1 MIRELQTI
9 ETDSEA
15 AVSSS
20 QPSEVIKHTVNS
32 LAPERSLRT
41 VLLSLRGLMV
51 ALLLLVVAVFANSV
65 AGSFVHDDRLQIQ
78 NNPLFGRWDW
88 TTISR
93 PLTHD
98 HWAALRPEQAGGR
111 VDSYYYRPLFG
122 LFLMAGYEIAGR
134 SPLLWHLITLLLHAA
149 AAILLF
155 IVLDKSLARAA
166 EIEDNGRRLLAALAA
181 AIFAVHPAQSESVA
195 WISGLV
201 NPLSAILLFGS
212 FYFYLSYREKTE
224 SSLAKLAASLG
235 LFAAASLTK
244 ESALTLVL
252 IVAAYEIVILNH
264 GLSLF
269 KRARIAAVQATPY
282 ALIGA
287 AYLAARYRVLGL
299 LSGRNQNANFP
310 DDAVLTLADN
320 LRTLP
325 ALLVAYTRLIVFP
338 FDLSFLYD
346 FHYVRAISLG
356 SFWAPLGGVLT
367 IICVLAYLAKR
378 MPEIKLAVIWM
389 VIPLLPHLSTLVF
402 ASDELI
408 HDRYMYVPLAGA
420 ALIPAALIVRAS
432 QISATARRW
441 AIFASAVLL
450 AALCA
455 GTIFQNKEWRNDEAM
470 WTNAASHAPNSR
482 MVHISLGSLA
492 ESRQDSQSALQE
504 YEAAL
509 RINPDII
516 DALNNAAFVEARL
529 DRWDD
534 ATRHFE
540 RILALTPNKPVAH
553 FNLSFVYAVKKRYAD
568 AIREQ
573 KAAIDLDPNG
583 ARAGEWRSR
592 LAQLEKSLDS
602 SAKLGN

>member
-1 MIRELQTI
+1 MKSLQTV
-9 ETDSEA
+9 ETETEA
-15 AVSSS
+15 ALPSSHT
-20 QPSEVIKHTVNS
+20 SEVVTS
-32 LAPERSLRT
+32 LAPSQTLIT
-41 VLLSLRGLMV
+41 ALLSKRGLIV
-51 ALLLLVVAVFANSV
+51 ALLLLVIAAFANSIG
-65 AGSFVHDDRLQIQ
+65 GSFVHDDKLQIQ

-88 TTISR
+88 NTISR

-98 HWAALRPEQAGGR
+98 HWAALRPEQAGDR
-111 VDSYYYRPLFG
+111 VDSYYYRPMFG
-122 LFLMAGYEIAGR
+122 LFLMGGYQIAGR
-134 SPLLWHLITLLLHAA
+134 SPLLWHLITILLHAA

-155 IVLDKSLARAA
+155 IVLDKSLARATD
-166 EIEDNGRRLLAALAA
+166 IEDKSRRMLAVLAAG
-181 AIFAVHPAQSESVA
+181 IFAVHPAQSESVA

-201 NPLSAILLFGS
+201 NPLSAIFLFGA
-212 FYFYLSYREKTE
+212 FYFYLSYREE
-224 SSLAKLAASLG
+224 SDKSLAKLAASLG

-252 IVAAYEIVILNH
+252 IVAAYEIVILNR

-269 KRARIAAVQATPY
+269 KRARIAATQAAPY

-287 AYLAARYRVLGL
+287 AYLAARYGVLGL

-325 ALLVAYTRLIVFP
+325 ALLVAYIKVMLFP
-338 FDLSFLYD
+338 FGLSFIYD
-346 FHYVRAISLG
+346 FHYVRSLSLN
-356 SFWAPLGGVLT
+356 SFWVPLVGVLA
-367 IICVLAYLAKR
+367 IICAFAYLAKR
-378 MPEIKLAVIWM
+378 MPEIKLALIWM

-408 HDRYMYVPLAGA
+408 HDRYLYVPLAGA
-420 ALIPAALIVRAS
+420 ALIPATLVIRAG
-432 QISATARRW
+432 QISSSARRW
-441 AIFASAVLL
+441 AMCASVVLL
-450 AALCA
+450 AVLCV
-455 GTIFQNKEWRNDEAM
+455 GTIFQNKQWRNDEAL
-470 WTNAASHAPNSR
+470 WANAASHAPNSR
-482 MVHISLGSLA
+482 MVHIALGSLA
-492 ESRQDSQSALQE
+492 EARQDSQAALQE

-516 DALNNAAFVEARL
+516 DALNNVAFVEARV

-534 ATRHFE
+534 ASRHFE
-540 RILALTPNKPVAH
+540 RIVELTPNKPVAH
-553 FNLSFVYAVKKRYAD
+553 FNLSFVYAVKKRYAE

-592 LAQLEKSLDS
+592 LAQLEKNLDS
-602 SAKLGN
+602 SSKPGN